1 MKCKSRCPNQRRG
14 LTLPSRGRPQSG
26 SACLRPTLMSNV
38 RPHHLFMDTLELKIP
53 PPLVAL
59 IVALLMWLTASVTAP
74 MEVQFVYRLCA
85 ALALALAGSAVRLA
99 AQIAFWRASTT
110 VNPIKPDHTSG
121 IVSSGVYRFTRN
133 PMYLGRALQLFGWAS
148 FLASPIAFLLV
159 PLYLVYVN
167 RFQVVPE
174 ERALLAQFGP
184 AYEVYQGE
192 VPRWL

>member
-1 MKCKSRCPNQRRG
+1 
-14 LTLPSRGRPQSG
+14 
-26 SACLRPTLMSNV
+26 
-38 RPHHLFMDTLELKIP
+38 MDTLELKIP

-74 MEVQFVYRLCA
+74 VEVQFIYRLCA

-110 VNPIKPDHTSG
+110 VNPTNPDHTSA
-121 IVSSGVYRFTRN
+121 IVRSGVYRFTRN
-133 PMYLGRALQLFGWAS
+133 PMYLGRALQLLGWAS

-184 AYEVYQGE
+184 AYEVYQSE
-192 VPRWL
+192 VRRWL